1 MHCTQEFKGKVKR
14 YSPKTMKNATEP
26 LLRTM
31 GYVKYAK
38 SLFSLGVVNLEIDL
52 IRSIMDLRNQT
63 SDGS

>member
-1 MHCTQEFKGKVKR
+1 
-14 YSPKTMKNATEP
+14 MKNATEP

-38 SLFSLGVVNLEIDL
+38 ALFSLGVVNLEIDL